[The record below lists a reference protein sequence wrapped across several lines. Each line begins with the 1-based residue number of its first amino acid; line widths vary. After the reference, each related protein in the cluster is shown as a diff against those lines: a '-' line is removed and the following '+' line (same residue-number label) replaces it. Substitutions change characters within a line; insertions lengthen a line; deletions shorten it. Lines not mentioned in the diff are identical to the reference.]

1 MDRVL
6 KMIKGQL
13 NEIEEEKTKISDKI
27 RNLLSSLDQ
36 SKFVVNP
43 VKRDN
48 KIEKKILIK
57 KKKLVH

>member
-1 MDRVL
+1 
-6 KMIKGQL
+6 MIKGQL

-36 SKFVVNP
+36 SKFVVNL